1 MDIEAG
7 RKGSDNP
14 LPQAP
19 ILASLPASKAKISSA
34 QAELVHP
41 SVSVHAEENAASIA
55 KVESKDWEKILSSIY
70 LATPTSRV
78 TALETT
84 WYERKKQ
91 GIFPNLEDDKEVFTR
106 IPKLPKLPPHL
117 VPWLEKLNRW
127 ETSTHNGMDGR
138 KLPSI
143 LRNTSIWSASGPLL
157 PDEAEPWII
166 TLGIDPGPTRS
177 DEGFTTPLLVAAPE
191 SWFPD
196 SHEVAFFGPWGEML
210 LHKCDGTMMR
220 IPREWWDRWAY
231 GAMADGALYYV
242 LP

>member
-1 MDIEAG
+1 
-7 RKGSDNP
+7 
-14 LPQAP
+14 
-19 ILASLPASKAKISSA
+19 
-34 QAELVHP
+34 VHP
-41 SVSVHAEENAASIA
+41 SVSVHAKENAASIA

-70 LATPTSRV
+70 LATPTSHV

-127 ETSTHNGMDGR
+127 EASTHNGMDGR

-210 LHKCDGTMMR
+210 LHKCDGATMR

-231 GAMADGALYYV
+231 GALADGALYYV